1 MDFFWDTV
9 ETVDRAKCDGFSHF
23 DTGHIIWLVF
33 FLCVAAVCTRF
44 YLDAGEGRGSAFPN
58 CRRRIRI
65 VFAVLLIIG
74 EVLKY
79 VVVAKAGVPLAG
91 YLPLQLCSISVILVI
106 VHALLPVGSGADA
119 DQRPVSGVFYRY
131 IGNFLYLIGLPAG
144 LAALLFPSWTA
155 LPILANFM
163 SLHSFTTHILLVT
176 YVAMLVAA
184 KEIRPEIRTVPV
196 CVCAL
201 IVMAIGVYFFDVSFN
216 MNFMYLVH
224 LSPASPIAPFASLG
238 DYRIGYAV
246 ILAALILILYGVPA
260 LVRRT
265 SSR

>member
-1 MDFFWDTV
+1 MEFFWDTV
-9 ETVDRAKCDGFSHF
+9 ETVDRTKCDGFSHF
-23 DTGHIIWLVF
+23 DTGHIVWLVF
-33 FLCVAAVCTRF
+33 FLCVVAVCARV
-44 YLDAGEGRGSAFPN
+44 YCDATADPSRDADG
-58 CRRRIRI
+58 RRRIRI